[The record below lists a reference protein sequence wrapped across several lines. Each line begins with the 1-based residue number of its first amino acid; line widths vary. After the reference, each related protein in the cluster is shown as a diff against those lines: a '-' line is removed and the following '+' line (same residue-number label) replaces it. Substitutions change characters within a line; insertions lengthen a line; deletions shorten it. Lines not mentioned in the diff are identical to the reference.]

1 MTKTTTTADA
11 AEWADSLVVRHRKP
25 LADKILGTSP
35 HCTGGC
41 HQGRAL
47 CVHPEACGV
56 QHPVAEAS
64 SDLLADPPRKPL
76 LSEAGRFWLGY
87 VAFIAAVALAGVL
100 TLINHAPKP

>member
-1 MTKTTTTADA
+1 MTTNPKR
-11 AEWADSLVVRHRKP
+11 WP
-25 LADKILGTSP
+25 LDLMGAGP
-35 HCTGGC
+35 NCTGMC
-41 HQGRAL
+41 QRLHRPL

-76 LSEAGRFWLGY
+76 LLQAGRFWLGY
-87 VAFIAAVALAGVL
+87 VAFVAAVALAGVL

>member
-1 MTKTTTTADA
+1 MTTPADA
-11 AEWADSLVVRHRKP
+11 EAWADAQVARHRRSGSGWP
-25 LADKILGTSP
+25 LDILRTAPRCAGN
-35 HCTGGC
+35 CK
-41 HQGRAL
+41 QGRAQ